1 MTLKYLRATVL
12 YLLIALF
19 AHQLHQHYVTSNT
32 TVTVADVFGVVA
44 LFSLIPITYYF
55 MKFVLNLVTPT
66 RVQYIDSNNTV
77 RTAYAST
84 LKQEVLKDI
93 ENTARHEA
101 AHAVAVL
108 ASGLTVTNVSTVP
121 DIFKARGGNCEWS
134 APREGSIENY
144 MNYMTISL
152 AGDIAA
158 PHEEFSG
165 SVGMSQGS
173 DYQNALG
180 AAMRIAVLD
189 NEYTTTTALDEGM
202 QRARTIVEQNKDAI
216 EHLASNLVM
225 QKKNGELKPKSMS
238 EEEITECLKDYEI
251 VSI

>member
-1 MTLKYLRATVL
+1 MRNLKSAVL
-12 YLLIALF
+12 YLLIAVF
-19 AHQLHQHYVTSNT
+19 AYQFHQHYMTNNT
-32 TVTVADVFGVVA
+32 TLTAADVFGVVTA
-44 LFSLIPITYYF
+44 LSVLPIIYYL
-55 MKFVLNLVTPT
+55 MKFFMNSMYPT
-66 RVQYIDSNNTV
+66 KVQYIDNNNTV
-77 RTAYAST
+77 RTAYASV
-84 LKQEVLKDI
+84 LEQEVLKDI
-93 ENTARHEA
+93 ENTALHEA
-101 AHAVAVL
+101 GHAVAVL
-108 ASGLTVTNVSTVP
+108 ASGLNVTNVSTIP
-121 DIFKARGGNCEWS
+121 DIFQSRGGNCEWS
-134 APREGSIENY
+134 APREGSLENY

-158 PHEEFSG
+158 PHKEFSG

-238 EEEITECLKDYEI
+238 EEEVTECLKDYEI